1 MRNADRETV
10 FRFKQFELSNCRS
23 AMKVGTDGVI
33 LGAWAFK
40 NVACEG
46 LKTILDVGCG
56 TGLLSLMMAQRF
68 PDAFITGIDI
78 DSDATEEAQ
87 ANFKNSKWN
96 HRLMGIC
103 RDYVGFADNCGGERF
118 DAIICNPP
126 FFTNG
131 AVSPDG
137 SRRTA
142 RHEDG
147 SLSLE
152 TLFSHADRLLK
163 PGGRMAIVTMA
174 EYRSRVEFL
183 AELNRLRLV
192 AICQVYTKT
201 TKAPRRIL
209 CELITPACDNECGQ
223 QKKESSLIIHG
234 EGGVLTDEYVGLV
247 SPYYTKI

>member
-1 MRNADRETV
+1 
-10 FRFKQFELSNCRS
+10 
-23 AMKVGTDGVI
+23 MKVGTDGVI

-192 AICQVYTKT
+192 AICQVYTKS

-223 QKKESSLIIHG
+223 QKIESSLIIHG

>member
-1 MRNADRETV
+1 
-10 FRFKQFELSNCRS
+10 
-23 AMKVGTDGVI
+23 
-33 LGAWAFK
+33 
-40 NVACEG
+40 
-46 LKTILDVGCG
+46 
-56 TGLLSLMMAQRF
+56 MMAQRF

-192 AICQVYTKT
+192 AICQVYTKS

-223 QKKESSLIIHG
+223 QKIESSLIIHG

>member
-33 LGAWAFK
+33 LGACPFK

-192 AICQVYTKT
+192 AICQVYTKS

-223 QKKESSLIIHG
+223 QKIESSLIIHG